1 MANAKIENLLNLA
14 LDASEGEREK
24 SLQLGVGYSPGEQ
37 SWEVIVRFIRDGLE
51 RVGELLTAYGIVPW
65 QSSVTV
71 LTNSYAII
79 ILPEALVD
87 TVAGLD
93 EIIYMENQRGSFL
106 PLTRRKGP
114 LVLRL
119 CSLRPQVLPASR
131 QAGIQGLLGQDV
143 SLPSLTAVL
152 TIAIR
157 IFAMQTTQLGLLHC
171 GIRH

>member
-93 EIIYMENQRGSFL
+93 EIIYIPINRYIYGKTKEALFCR
-106 PLTRRKGP
+106 
-114 LVLRL
+114 
-119 CSLRPQVLPASR
+119 
-131 QAGIQGLLGQDV
+131 
-143 SLPSLTAVL
+143 
-152 TIAIR
+152 
-157 IFAMQTTQLGLLHC
+157 
-171 GIRH
+171 